1 MTRDELLTAAVRAGC
16 AAGYAMECQHPYCG
30 CATTPT
36 IVNAA
41 IRLALDAAEKIAANK
56 IAHNIR
62 TLMPPEESK

>member
-1 MTRDELLTAAVRAGC
+1 M
-16 AAGYAMECQHPYCG
+16 
-30 CATTPT
+30 PT
-36 IVNAA
+36 KLNAA